1 MTKKIC
7 ALWLLI
13 GFLSVIG
20 AETEQTYTS
29 GHYTFTLPET
39 YTGIEE
45 TADALNALWDEF
57 NGYFRFD
64 PTATEGLNRVVIL
77 PDKAAF
83 DAYLKDLIGETRN
96 QYVFLKYGQRE
107 LSELVLYPQADNS
120 GYKAFEGPSLNRQ
133 LFLQFIYSYINEP
146 PLWIRDGFQAYFETI
161 SFDTATHAIN
171 RGNEIPWLETAK
183 LSEADPVRKI
193 NAGEILSAVTGSF
206 EAVRFYPQSWAFV
219 TFLVNSEK
227 EEYQRFLHEAF
238 MLLEDNTNYN
248 VRSQQENTDAVLDR
262 FIRFNSAKQ
271 ASADFSLWLSN
282 QHTFNELIQSGVASY
297 NAGNYV
303 IAYNDLMDA
312 IKLRSNDPLANYYLG
327 LVTYAQ
333 KDYKNAELW
342 YRKSL
347 EYGGEISTIH
357 WALALN
363 SYADKRYAEA
373 RVFLET
379 AKNANP
385 ARYASKATDL
395 INSMP
400 K

>member
-1 MTKKIC
+1 MTKKIFC
-7 ALWLLI
+7 MCVLVC
-13 GFLSVIG
+13 FLSVIG
-20 AETEQTYTS
+20 AETNQTYTS
-29 GHYTFTLPET
+29 GHYNFTLPET

-45 TADALNALWDEF
+45 TAGALNAIWDEF

-64 PTATEGLNRVVIL
+64 PKATEDLNRVVVL

-83 DAYLKDLIGETRN
+83 DAYLKDRIGETRN
-96 QYVFLKYGQRE
+96 QYVFLKYGRRE
-107 LSELVLYPQADNS
+107 LSELVLYPQSDVS

-146 PLWIRDGFQAYFETI
+146 PLWIRDGFQAFFETI
-161 SFDTATHAIN
+161 SYNTATHAIHQ
-171 RGNEIPWLETAK
+171 GSETPWLETAK

-193 NAGEILSAVTGSF
+193 NAEELLSSITGSY
-206 EAVRFYPQSWAFV
+206 EAVRFYPQAWSFV
-219 TFLVNSEK
+219 TFLVTSEK
-227 EEYQRFLHEAF
+227 EEYQRFLHEVCV
-238 MLLEDNTNYN
+238 LLEDNGSYN
-248 VRSQQENTDAVLDR
+248 IRSQQENTELVLGR

-271 ASADFSLWLSN
+271 TNEDFTVWLSN
-282 QHTFNELIQSGVASY
+282 QHTFNELTQSGVSSY

-303 IAYNDLMDA
+303 IAHKDLMDA

-327 LVTYAQ
+327 LVSYAQ

-347 EYGGEISTIH
+347 EYGGEISTIN

-385 ARYASKATDL
+385 SRYSSKATEL